1 MSSSVADRSA
11 PPPPVAVWLADR
23 WRRLDHAVLLT
34 RVAALVLALAVA
46 VLLAATPLFLPD
58 AVGGRSWA
66 EALVRQGWA
75 SSDEHRFGLV
85 ATVAGL
91 LGVVAVLLAV
101 RLPWLATI
109 AALVPFALVPL
120 YGTALA
126 SSWLAVAAVAVV
138 VATSRPLVALVPWA
152 AAGAIG
158 VAWAQG
164 FDPTG
169 RGGMPALFPHGP
181 GYPSTGLA
189 GVESGLGLAA
199 YAAGALV
206 LAAWLGHALRTA
218 GARTRRA
225 VAAADDARAESA
237 LVTERTRLARELH
250 DVVAHHVSL
259 VAVRAESTPYA
270 VPDLDPRAAQAF
282 ARIADD
288 ARTALAELRH
298 VLTVLRRGDDAPL
311 EPLSGASDVPALVA
325 AARGAGQDVTVEGG
339 WPDLAGG
346 VGHVLHRAVQ
356 EGLSNARRHARDA
369 AVRLVL
375 AADGGG
381 VGFRMTNAVAGG
393 ATGTPAHGL
402 TGMRERVEA
411 LGGSVG
417 TEVDDGTFVLVVT
430 LPLDAP

>member
-1 MSSSVADRSA
+1 MTSAVADHPAPA
-11 PPPPVAVWLADR
+11 PPAVVWLADR
-23 WRRLDHAVLLT
+23 WRRVDHAALLT
-34 RVAALVLALAVA
+34 RVTALTLALAVA
-46 VLLAATPLFLPD
+46 VLLAGTPLFLPD
-58 AVGGRSWA
+58 AVGSSSWA

-85 ATVAGL
+85 ATCAGL

-101 RLPWLATI
+101 RLPWLATVV
-109 AALVPFALVPL
+109 ALVPFALVPL

-138 VATSRPLVALVPWA
+138 VATSRPIVALVPWA

-158 VAWAQG
+158 VAWAHG

-169 RGGMPALFPHGP
+169 RGGMAALFPHGP
-181 GYPSTGLA
+181 GYPSTGPA
-189 GVESGLGLAA
+189 GVEAGLGLAA
-199 YAAGALV
+199 YAAGALGV
-206 LAAWLGHALRTA
+206 AAWLGHALRTA
-218 GARTRRA
+218 AARTRQA
-225 VAAADDARAESA
+225 VIAADDARAESA
-237 LVTERTRLARELH
+237 LVAERTRLARELH

-259 VAVRAESTPYA
+259 VAVRAESTPYG

-282 ARIADD
+282 ACIADD

-311 EPLSGASDVPALVA
+311 GPLSGASDVPALVA

-356 EGLSNARRHARDA
+356 EGLSNARRHAPDA

-375 AADGGG
+375 AADGGV
-381 VGFRMTNAVAGG
+381 VGFRMSNAVSVS
-393 ATGTPAHGL
+393 ATGVPAHGL

-411 LGGSVG
+411 LGGSVA

>member
-1 MSSSVADRSA
+1 MTPAVADHPA
-11 PPPPVAVWLADR
+11 PTPPAVVWLADR

-34 RVAALVLALAVA
+34 RVAALTLALAVA
-46 VLLAATPLFLPD
+46 VVLAATPLFLPD
-58 AVGGRSWA
+58 AVGSRSWA
-66 EALVRQGWA
+66 EAVVRQGWA

-91 LGVVAVLLAV
+91 LGIVAVLLAA
-101 RLPWLATI
+101 RLPWLATVV
-109 AALVPFALVPL
+109 ALVPCALVPL

-126 SSWLAVAAVAVV
+126 SSWLAIAAVAVV

-164 FDPTG
+164 FDPSG
-169 RGGMPALFPHGP
+169 HGGMPALFPHGP
-181 GYPSTGLA
+181 GYPSTGPA
-189 GVESGLGLAA
+189 GVETGLGLAA

-206 LAAWLGHALRTA
+206 LAAWLGHTLRTA
-218 GARTRRA
+218 GARTRQA
-225 VAAADDARAESA
+225 VAAADDARAENA

-259 VAVRAESTPYA
+259 VAVRAESTPYGIS
-270 VPDLDPRAAQAF
+270 DLDPRAAQAF

-311 EPLSGASDVPALVA
+311 GPLSGASDVPALVA
-325 AARGAGQDVTVEGG
+325 AARGAGQGVAVEGA
-339 WPDLAGG
+339 WPDLTGG

-356 EGLSNARRHARDA
+356 EGLSNARRHAPDA

-375 AADGGG
+375 AGDERV
-381 VGFRMTNAVAGG
+381 VGFRMSNPVAGRAVG
-393 ATGTPAHGL
+393 APAHGL

-417 TEVDDGTFVLVVT
+417 AEVDGGTFVLVVT
-430 LPLDAP
+430 LPVDAP